1 MLSIF
6 MYKARPSALRSS
18 SSAWHQAWQTY
29 FCHINLFIQ
38 INVSIFHHMSSE
50 IQWGSSWGTG
60 TNDSSWET
68 DSGHRHVFLH
78 FHMNIQIFAWSGGIE
93 KCWACQ
99 EHGGETQV
107 QVPSGQVSSLKS
119 MNFCI
124 LMNFCIALIP
134 GYCAPRPIEGH
145 RQHDPGGL
153 CGPNH
158 QSLALRLEC
167 IGILEPQIFIP
178 IKKGF
183 FKTTWS
189 NQVLNGLRKKRV
201 LLNNLEPPSPQ
212 SHFFVPLPSE
222 LKVFFLRLA
231 GPKTRSSNCR
241 FSMLCP
247 FCNEVRY
254 SKDWRPSQ
262 YKLREP
268 IQGHFQ
274 GCKQCDVLIEPEQ
287 VWMAE
292 KIEWRFWYL
301 EQDDAQRSMNALM
314 RLAHGLSLQEKD
326 RLHHSYH
333 SNPFFPGVG
342 ESIASRLSF
351 ILFSPFMTEAGI
363 SNPKTAANLLETALE
378 MAFQHNGQHQLLRD
392 IRDFLVCVHFL
403 ELYRTQP
410 FNGPFF
416 SRFLRGRQFQ

>member
-1 MLSIF
+1 M
-6 MYKARPSALRSS
+6 
-18 SSAWHQAWQTY
+18 
-29 FCHINLFIQ
+29 
-38 INVSIFHHMSSE
+38 
-50 IQWGSSWGTG
+50 
-60 TNDSSWET
+60 
-68 DSGHRHVFLH
+68 
-78 FHMNIQIFAWSGGIE
+78 
-93 KCWACQ
+93 
-99 EHGGETQV
+99 
-107 QVPSGQVSSLKS
+107 
-119 MNFCI
+119 
-124 LMNFCIALIP
+124 
-134 GYCAPRPIEGH
+134 
-145 RQHDPGGL
+145 
-153 CGPNH
+153 
-158 QSLALRLEC
+158 
-167 IGILEPQIFIP
+167 
-178 IKKGF
+178 
-183 FKTTWS
+183 
-189 NQVLNGLRKKRV
+189 
-201 LLNNLEPPSPQ
+201 
-212 SHFFVPLPSE
+212 
-222 LKVFFLRLA
+222 RLA
-231 GPKTRSSNCR
+231 GPKTRSSNCH

-247 FCNEVRY
+247 FCDEVRY

-403 ELYRTQP
+403 ELYRTKP

>member
-18 SSAWHQAWQTY
+18 SSVWHQAWQTY

-68 DSGHRHVFLH
+68 GRIQEHRHVFLH

-222 LKVFFLRLA
+222 LKVFFWGWLDRKQGRVIVTSRCFARFAMKFVTQRIGDQASTNCESPFRVTSKVANCAMSLLNQNRF
-231 GPKTRSSNCR
+231 GWQRRSNGDFGTLSKMTRSVLWMLWWGLRMVCR
-241 FSMLCP
+241 FKRRIGFTTATTPIP
-247 FCNEVRY
+247 F
-254 SKDWRPSQ
+254 
-262 YKLREP
+262 
-268 IQGHFQ
+268 F
-274 GCKQCDVLIEPEQ
+274 Q
-287 VWMAE
+287 VWANPSPAAWVLSCSVPLWL
-292 KIEWRFWYL
+292 KQGF
-301 EQDDAQRSMNALM
+301 QTQRQ
-314 RLAHGLSLQEKD
+314 R
-326 RLHHSYH
+326 
-333 SNPFFPGVG
+333 P
-342 ESIASRLSF
+342 
-351 ILFSPFMTEAGI
+351 T
-363 SNPKTAANLLETALE
+363 
-378 MAFQHNGQHQLLRD
+378 
-392 IRDFLVCVHFL
+392 C
-403 ELYRTQP
+403 
-410 FNGPFF
+410 
-416 SRFLRGRQFQ
+416 

>member
-1 MLSIF
+1 MF
-6 MYKARPSALRSS
+6 
-18 SSAWHQAWQTY
+18 
-29 FCHINLFIQ
+29 
-38 INVSIFHHMSSE
+38 
-50 IQWGSSWGTG
+50 
-60 TNDSSWET
+60 
-68 DSGHRHVFLH
+68 
-78 FHMNIQIFAWSGGIE
+78 
-93 KCWACQ
+93 
-99 EHGGETQV
+99 
-107 QVPSGQVSSLKS
+107 
-119 MNFCI
+119 
-124 LMNFCIALIP
+124 
-134 GYCAPRPIEGH
+134 
-145 RQHDPGGL
+145 
-153 CGPNH
+153 
-158 QSLALRLEC
+158 
-167 IGILEPQIFIP
+167 
-178 IKKGF
+178 
-183 FKTTWS
+183 
-189 NQVLNGLRKKRV
+189 
-201 LLNNLEPPSPQ
+201 
-212 SHFFVPLPSE
+212 
-222 LKVFFLRLA
+222 
-231 GPKTRSSNCR
+231 
-241 FSMLCP
+241 CP
-247 FCNEVRY
+247 FCDEVRY